1 MNCRALKELQKSL
14 IKSDIYELVP
24 ARMWT
29 NKYIEKRKSEKISRP
44 KYAPGCCKKLEQK
57 KKFAVYGLQNT
68 GINPEQYILLDMDLY
83 VIEKYYENILWNH
96 KKHM

>member
-29 NKYIEKRKSEKISRP
+29 NKYIEKKKSEKNSSTKICTRLLQ
-44 KYAPGCCKKLEQK
+44 KIGTK